1 MTTGGSIEVPVRA
14 VRVASFDIFDTV
26 VTRKVGEPRAAFL
39 LLGRRLQAAGEIETS
54 PHAFSKA
61 RTNAEI
67 RAFRNAGGLDSSVS
81 LRDIYTELANALH
94 WPRVVTELIYE
105 RELELENE
113 LLVAIPD
120 GRRRVERARERGER
134 VVFVSDMYL
143 PSSFLEQMLRDRDL
157 FSDGD
162 TLFVSNEVQASKATG
177 RLWPLVLEELQ
188 VLPAQV
194 HHVGNDAR
202 SDGRSAVK
210 AGLSAEV
217 VGENNPNRY
226 ELALEAHAEATDG
239 LTSAIAGASRIA
251 RLDPPDPERRALS
264 DVAAGVVAPFVIGNL
279 LWTLEVARKENL
291 SALFFVARDG
301 QVLCDVA
308 RALAKRV
315 GYTGDLTYVY
325 GSRQAWSLG
334 GLTHIR
340 PDALAAVVPDSG
352 DVDASLRQVL
362 ARLEITPE
370 EIALPLSHAGF
381 HRATWGRPIAAG
393 QAVELRYLLTE
404 HPDVSRL
411 VRDNSKRA
419 RDLALGYLDQVGA
432 ITDAP
437 IGFVDLGTGATL
449 FNSLGAMLESIGQA
463 PPMGFYFGLRSKI
476 PDMGFGKPLTYVR
489 DEDERVGFLKT
500 PGLLTLVELACTADH
515 GSVLGYEDV
524 KGTVIPLFDQNG
536 NEPVVDWGLPVIR
549 QTVRRVA
556 EEMLLEPDL
565 VSAQGIDLRP
575 AILDVFGQFWNSP
588 TTEEAKIWGAYPF
601 EDGWGKQSYR
611 HPIAEARG
619 VVDAFRRQP
628 YRHWWEDGASQLSG
642 PVTRT
647 AFQSRRVAKD
657 LAGKVRRRLP

>member
-1 MTTGGSIEVPVRA
+1 MTTGGGMKTDRDVK
-14 VRVASFDIFDTV
+14 VASFDIFDTV
-26 VTRKVGEPRAAFL
+26 VTRRVGEPRAAFL
-39 LLGRRLQAAGEIETS
+39 LLGRRLQTAGEINIS
-54 PHAFSKA
+54 SHAFAKA
-61 RTNAEI
+61 RANAEI
-67 RAFRNAGGLDSSVS
+67 RTFRNSGGLDSSVS
-81 LRDIYTELANALH
+81 LRDIYAELANALH
-94 WPRVVTELIYE
+94 WPLGTTEDIYE

-113 LLVAIPD
+113 LLVTIPD
-120 GRRRVERARERGER
+120 GRDRVNEARARGEQ

-143 PSSFLEQMLRDRDL
+143 SGAFLEDMLRERNL
-157 FSDGD
+157 FIDGD
-162 TLFVSNEVQASKATG
+162 TVIVSNELQASKATG
-177 RLWPLVLEELQ
+177 RLWPLVLEQLQ
-188 VLPAQV
+188 VFPKHV
-194 HHVGNDAR
+194 HHVGNDQR
-202 SDGRSAVK
+202 SDGRSAEK
-210 AGLSAEV
+210 AGLSSEV
-217 VGENNPNRY
+217 VDENNPNRY
-226 ELALEAHAEATDG
+226 ERALEAHAEATDG
-239 LTSAIAGASRIA
+239 LTSVLAGASRIA

-315 GYTGDLTYVY
+315 GYTGELTYVY

-334 GLTHIR
+334 GLTSNR
-340 PDALAAVVPDSG
+340 PDALNAVVPDSG
-352 DVDASLRQVL
+352 DVNASLREVL
-362 ARLEITPE
+362 ARLEISPE

-381 HRATWGRPIAAG
+381 HRATWGRPIGAG
-393 QAVELRYLLTE
+393 QAVELRRLLSE

-432 ITDAP
+432 LTDQP

-489 DEDERVGFLKT
+489 DEDERVGFLNT

-524 KGTVIPLFDQNG
+524 KGTVIPLFDENG
-536 NEPVVDWGLPVIR
+536 NEPVVDWGLPIIR

-565 VSAQGIDLRP
+565 VSAEGIDLRP
-575 AILDVFGQFWNSP
+575 AILDVFDQFWNSP
-588 TTEEAKIWGAYPF
+588 TTEEARTWGAYPF

-628 YRHWWEDGASQLSG
+628 YRHWWEEGASQLSG

-647 AFQSRRVAKD
+647 AFQSRRVAKE

>member
-1 MTTGGSIEVPVRA
+1 MTTAGGIKARSDIK
-14 VRVASFDIFDTV
+14 VASFDIFDTV
-26 VTRKVGEPRAAFL
+26 VTRRVGEPRAAFL
-39 LLGRRLQAAGEIETS
+39 LLGRRLQEAGEIDTS

-67 RAFRNAGGLDSSVS
+67 RSFRNAGGLDSSVS
-81 LRDIYTELANALH
+81 LRDIYSELANALH
-94 WPRVVTELIYE
+94 WSLPVTEHIYE
-105 RELELENE
+105 RELEIENE

-120 GRRRVERARERGER
+120 GRRRVAEARERGEQ

-143 PSSFLEQMLRDRDL
+143 SASFLENMLRERDL
-157 FSDGD
+157 FLDGD
-162 TLFVSNEVQASKATG
+162 TLIVSNELQASKATG
-177 RLWPLVLEELQ
+177 RLWPLVLEQLQ
-188 VLPAQV
+188 VFPHHV
-194 HHVGNDAR
+194 HHVGNDKR
-202 SDGRSAVK
+202 SDGRTADK
-210 AGLSAEV
+210 AGISSEV
-217 VGENNPNRY
+217 VDENNPNRY
-226 ELALEAHAEATDG
+226 ERALEAHADATDG
-239 LTSAIAGASRIA
+239 LTSVLAGASRIA
-251 RLDPPDPERRALS
+251 RLDPPDPDRRALS

-315 GYTGDLTYVY
+315 GYTGELTYVY

-334 GLTHIR
+334 GLTRNH
-340 PDALAAVVPDSG
+340 PQALNAVIPDSG
-352 DVDASLRQVL
+352 DVNASLREVM
-362 ARLEITPE
+362 ARLEVSPE

-381 HRATWGRPIAAG
+381 HRATWDRPIAAG
-393 QAVELRYLLTE
+393 QAMSLRHLLTD

-411 VRDNSKRA
+411 VRDNSKKA

-432 ITDAP
+432 ITDKP

-449 FNSLGAMLESIGQA
+449 FNSLGAMLESVGQA
-463 PPMGFYFGLRSKI
+463 PPMGFYFGLRSQI

-489 DEDERVGFLKT
+489 DEDERLGFLNT

-515 GSVLGYEDV
+515 GSVLGYEDI
-524 KGTVIPLFDQNG
+524 KGTVIPLFDENG
-536 NEPVVDWGLPVIR
+536 NEPVVDWGLPIIR
-549 QTVRRVA
+549 QTVCRVA
-556 EEMLLEPDL
+556 EEMLLDPDL
-565 VSAQGIDLRP
+565 VCAQGIDLRP
-575 AILDVFGQFWNSP
+575 AILDVFEEFWTSP
-588 TTEEAKIWGAYPF
+588 TTDEAQTWGAYPF

-628 YRHWWEDGASQLSG
+628 YRHWWEQGANQLSG

-657 LAGKVRRRLP
+657 LAGLVRRRLP